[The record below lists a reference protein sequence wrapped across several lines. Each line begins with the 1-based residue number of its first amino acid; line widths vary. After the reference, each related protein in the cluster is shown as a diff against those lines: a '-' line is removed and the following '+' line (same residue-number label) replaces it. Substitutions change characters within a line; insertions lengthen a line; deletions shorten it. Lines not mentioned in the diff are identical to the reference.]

1 MNRPGFSALE
11 LLVVIGI
18 LVILI
23 SIFVP
28 YLLKL
33 REVAHRSDCA
43 ENLRRV
49 GAALSIYAN
58 SGALHNGGDYPRV
71 IYDPLSKASG
81 YRCYTGPDSADPFA
95 KDAAVLPGD
104 VTASLWLLV
113 RLNLA
118 QPADFIC
125 PSTSDFADRD
135 VSAFRRSNFHS
146 PANLSYSYASP
157 FSAEPGYR
165 LNSDSLKPDFAVMA
179 DRNPGVIPPP
189 SNSPPLKLAA
199 GNSRNH
205 DQAGQNVLYGDSH
218 VEFRATPYCG
228 VEDDKYRR
236 DNIYTAL
243 TAAPLQ
249 KGQSPP
255 VDGIGVIGKEVGP
268 AWPGDS
274 YLVPT
279 ALDGVEAIVIPT
291 SMPATAPTTAPVPI
305 IVPTTAPATHP
316 TTRPATG
323 PTTR

>member
-1 MNRPGFSALE
+1 MLQRIVKNRPGFSAIE

-33 REVAHRSDCA
+33 REDAHRSRCS

-49 GAALSIYAN
+49 AAALSEYAN
-58 SGALHNGGDYPRV
+58 STALHNGGDYPRV

-125 PSTSDFADRD
+125 PSTSDFADHD

-165 LNSDSLKPDFAVMA
+165 LNSDSIKPDFAVMA

-189 SNSPPLKLAA
+189 ANSPPLKLAA

-205 DQAGQNVLYGDSH
+205 DQAGQNVLYGDWH
-218 VEFRATPYCG
+218 VEFQATPYCG
-228 VEDDKYRR
+228 VEDDKAQGRH

-243 TAAPLQ
+243 TPTPLQ

-255 VDGIGVIGKEVGP
+255 VDGIGVIGKDVGP
-268 AWPGDS
+268 AWPADS
-274 YLVPT
+274 
-279 ALDGVEAIVIPT
+279 
-291 SMPATAPTTAPVPI
+291 
-305 IVPTTAPATHP
+305 
-316 TTRPATG
+316 
-323 PTTR
+323 